1 MLAESPSVILESADT
16 ENSPASMV
24 ASTEVHEP
32 RNEDRH
38 EVASESAAPE
48 RDAYKSYLRQIC
60 KEKLLTLEEEIALA
74 KRARSGDERARERL
88 ITANL
93 RLVVKIAH
101 DYEGLGV
108 DVMDLISEGNIGLVQ
123 GIERYDPRFGAKI
136 STYVSWWIKQ
146 RIKRALA
153 NQSKV
158 VRLPVHMVDKLSRL
172 RRTIAALQDQLS
184 REPTDQEI
192 ATEMNVS
199 PERIEAMRMAVIRP
213 TSLDA
218 AMGDDDGNTF
228 SEVVADEKAELPS
241 EELDAI
247 AIVKFLRQQLKGLTP
262 REAEI
267 LRLRFGLDGE
277 PPKCLDEVGMPFGLT
292 RERIRQIQ
300 NKALRKLRVAL
311 EKRGHSLS
319 PAGF

>member
-1 MLAESPSVILESADT
+1 MLAESFCFESECVANDSVSRPVLA
-16 ENSPASMV
+16 
-24 ASTEVHEP
+24 EP
-32 RNEDRH
+32 RTDAEPRDNGRSLDAEPRTT
-38 EVASESAAPE
+38 E

-60 KEKLLTLEEEIALA
+60 KENLLTVEEEVALA
-74 KRARSGDERARERL
+74 KQARAGDQSARERL

-93 RLVVKIAH
+93 RLVVKIAR

-108 DVMDLISEGNIGLVQ
+108 DLMDLISEGNIGLVQ
-123 GIERYDPRFGAKI
+123 GIERHDPRFGAKI

-172 RRTIAALQDQLS
+172 RRTIAALQERLG
-184 REPTDQEI
+184 REPSDFDI
-192 ATEMNVS
+192 AEEMQIS
-199 PERIEAMRMAVIRP
+199 PERVEAMRMAVIRP

-218 AMGDDDGNTF
+218 AMGDDEGNTF
-228 SEVVADEKAELPS
+228 SEVVADENAELPS
-241 EELDAI
+241 DGLDAI
-247 AIVKFLRQQLKGLTP
+247 ATVKFLRQQLKGLTP

-277 PPKCLDEVGMPFGLT
+277 PPKCLDEVGVPFGLT

-300 NKALRKLRVAL
+300 NKALRKLRSAL
-311 EKRGHSLS
+311 EKRGHALS
-319 PAGF
+319 PLGA